1 MPAGARVFVDGRD
14 RGAAPAT
21 IAGLAQGEH
30 RVRIVR
36 DGYTTVEQRV
46 VLSPSQPSEL
56 LSVPLV
62 KTPVAPNP
70 GSSPP
75 AKADLVTPKPG
86 SNQPAKADAETQLGA
101 KPSADTGVLVLDSRP
116 MGATA
121 FLDGRAV
128 GRTPVMLPDVKA
140 GDHSVRFELDQ
151 HRTWTASIKVV
162 GGTANRVGGSLEKI
176 D

>member
-1 MPAGARVFVDGRD
+1 VFVDGRD

-30 RVRIVR
+30 RVRIVH
-36 DGYTTVEQRV
+36 DGYTTVEQRI
-46 VLSPSQPSEL
+46 VLSPAQPSEL

-62 KTPVAPNP
+62 KAAVA
-70 GSSPP
+70 
-75 AKADLVTPKPG
+75 PKPG

-101 KPSADTGVLVLDSRP
+101 KPSAEAGVLVLDSRP
-116 MGATA
+116 MGASA
-121 FLDGRAV
+121 FLDGRVV
-128 GRTPVMLPDVKA
+128 GRTPVTLPDVKA
-140 GDHSVRFELDQ
+140 GDHAVRFELDE

-162 GGTANRVGGSLEKI
+162 GGTTNRVGGSLEKI